1 MRSLSSSCH
10 DGFGLRG
17 GLLPQRGGE
26 GVQTDQRR
34 DREATAAGQEGR
46 QAGAEAA
53 AAGYVTAGGP
63 PGPRGWLRGEIR
75 IIFVVFVSVETKNE

>member
-1 MRSLSSSCH
+1 MSSSCH
-10 DGFGLRG
+10 DGFRLRG

-34 DREATAAGQEGR
+34 DREATAARQEGR

-53 AAGYVTAGGP
+53 AAGYVAAGGP
-63 PGPRGWLRGEIR
+63 PGPRGWLRGENTLMQNTDYVCCIC
-75 IIFVVFVSVETKNE
+75 VCGN